1 MAGASH
7 SAPTAASDG
16 CGVCDH
22 GVVRTRVL
30 YVTDLS
36 YEARGRRYC
45 DEDIR
50 LSEALRTYFDIAL
63 CHPVDAA
70 ALMGAFDAVVVRNS
84 GPVLR
89 YQKEYDSFRQQAV
102 NEGVKVFNELT
113 GKADMLGKQYL
124 LDLFAAGYPVIP
136 TVDAR
141 SDLSRLPAVDQ
152 YVLKPKKGA
161 DSVGFRVLRADELR
175 GIELNDDLVQP
186 LIQFAYEVSFYF
198 INRMFQYAL
207 YAPNPEKR
215 WALDTYEPGIA
226 DLAFAQRFVDWN
238 DVEHGI
244 QRVDACR
251 TTAGD
256 LLLVEL
262 EDLNPYMSLD
272 SVDTQTRQRFIR
284 QMAASIQQLA
294 ATEPV

>member
-1 MAGASH
+1 MVA
-7 SAPTAASDG
+7 
-16 CGVCDH
+16 VCDD

-36 YEARGRRYC
+36 YEARGRRYR
-45 DEDIR
+45 DEDIG

-89 YQKEYDSFRQQAV
+89 YQKEYDAFRQQAV
-102 NEGVKVFNELT
+102 NEGVKVFSELT

-141 SDLSRLPAVDQ
+141 SDLSRLPAVDH

-161 DSVGFRVLRADELR
+161 DSVGFRVLSADELH

-198 INRMFQYAL
+198 IDRIFQYAL

-215 WALDTYEPGIA
+215 WALDTYEPGTA
-226 DLAFAQRFVDWN
+226 DLAFAQHFVDWN
-238 DVEHGI
+238 DLEHGI

-251 TTAGD
+251 TTTGD

-262 EDLNPYMSLD
+262 EDLNPYLSLD
-272 SVDTQTRQRFIR
+272 RVDTQTRQRFIR
-284 QMAASIQQLA
+284 QLAASIQQLA